1 LEQINSFD
9 IGFLDILD
17 IVLMAFLL
25 YSVYRLVRGTVAIP
39 IFIGIVMVY
48 LIWKLTELLHMTLL
62 STLLG
67 QFINV
72 GVFALIVVFQ
82 QEIRKFLL
90 LIGST
95 RFLKKIKLFDKLK
108 FDKNGNAT
116 ALTDVKAILDAFQN
130 MSISKTGALVVIQ
143 RSNALEFV
151 KNSGDRMQIQVTQP
165 ILESIFFKNSPL
177 HDGAALI
184 EGNTITATR
193 VILPV
198 TADIK
203 VPSRFGLRHRAA
215 IGITE
220 KTDALALVVSEE
232 NGVISYFKNG
242 EFIPF
247 DDLDSLKSIIQEDL
261 LV

>member
-1 LEQINSFD
+1 LEQLNSFD

-39 IFIGIVMVY
+39 IFVGIVIVY

-95 RFLKKIKLFDKLK
+95 RFLKKIKLFEKLK
-108 FDKNGNAT
+108 FDKNGNTT
-116 ALTDVKAILDAFQN
+116 ALTDVKAIMDAFQN

-143 RSNALEFV
+143 RSNSLEFV

-193 VILPV
+193 VILPI
-198 TADIK
+198 TADK
-203 VPSRFGLRHRAA
+203 NVPSRFGLRHRAA

-247 DDLDSLKSIIQEDL
+247 NDLVSLKSIIQEDL